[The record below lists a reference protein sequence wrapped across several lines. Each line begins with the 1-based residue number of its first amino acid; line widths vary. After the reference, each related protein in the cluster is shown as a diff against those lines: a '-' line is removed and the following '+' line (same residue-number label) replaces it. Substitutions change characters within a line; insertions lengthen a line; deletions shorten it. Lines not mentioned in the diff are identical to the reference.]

1 MSAAAL
7 GVFVLL
13 EVIAA
18 GVLCIVLGWSWQDAL
33 EAFVVTN
40 SAIGLSFGSCG
51 AILAWHRPRNPIGWL
66 FVAGGVAQN
75 SVVSWVTPRKWS
87 RVKVTDVH
95 MRWPVKKD
103 KLYSISIMRRYPS
116 LRN

>member
-1 MSAAAL
+1 MTLRERSGRGIRVLAAAL

-51 AILAWHRPRNPIGWL
+51 AVLAWHRPRNPIGWL
-66 FVAGGVAQN
+66 FVAGGVAQAT
-75 SVVSWVTPRKWS
+75 SALAAPLGALLHQAAAPIAVQRLLIT
-87 RVKVTDVH
+87 
-95 MRWPVKKD
+95 
-103 KLYSISIMRRYPS
+103 IF
-116 LRN
+116 